1 MLIRSSR
8 ELVQTGPLSQAGC
21 KIKQDLIKT
30 IVLIELRNLIKVDY
44 SSFCIA
50 FIFLLNLFV
59 VYSSGWEVDLT
70 F

>member
-8 ELVQTGPLSQAGC
+8 ELVQTGPQAGC

-44 SSFCIA
+44 SSFCIT
-50 FIFLLNLFV
+50 FIFYLTYSLLIRQAGEWTLLFE
-59 VYSSGWEVDLT
+59 Y
-70 F
+70 